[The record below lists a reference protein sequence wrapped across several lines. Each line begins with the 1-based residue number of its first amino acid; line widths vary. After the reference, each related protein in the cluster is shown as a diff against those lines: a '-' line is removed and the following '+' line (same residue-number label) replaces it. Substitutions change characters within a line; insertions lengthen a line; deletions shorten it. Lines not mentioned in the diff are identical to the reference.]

1 PHRFQFFSC
10 EGRHRLPLL
19 SELNGG
25 IVRLPLRELY
35 NAHGLPLTPGRRHR
49 FHVAWVGG
57 RKKRLGFETRM
68 SMVRAAPNIRFDR
81 NRSAFIGRM
90 RIQRL
95 LKAGFEMSQG

>member
-35 NAHGLPLTPGRRHR
+35 NAHGLPLT
-49 FHVAWVGG
+49 V
-57 RKKRLGFETRM
+57 KRQPTVLFDGCSHLSLDGIANFR
-68 SMVRAAPNIRFDR
+68 IR
-81 NRSAFIGRM
+81 S
-90 RIQRL
+90 
-95 LKAGFEMSQG
+95 SYP

>member
-35 NAHGLPLTPGRRHR
+35 NAHGLPLTANRCKTIDRVSRNSPPEIDRHQNV
-49 FHVAWVGG
+49 HTPLLTLAPY
-57 RKKRLGFETRM
+57 RLTRC
-68 SMVRAAPNIRFDR
+68 SHRD
-81 NRSAFIGRM
+81 
-90 RIQRL
+90 
-95 LKAGFEMSQG
+95 